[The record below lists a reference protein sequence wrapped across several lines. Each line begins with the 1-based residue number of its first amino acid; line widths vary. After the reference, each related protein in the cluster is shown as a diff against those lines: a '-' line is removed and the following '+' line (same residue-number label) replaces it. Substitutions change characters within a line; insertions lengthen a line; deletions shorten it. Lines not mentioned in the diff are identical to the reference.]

1 MSDQSADASNS
12 SASEIPA
19 GLRVPSISR
28 RRMLQLSALGIGAF
42 SAAPLLAACAA
53 SSSSSSSGAPKQG
66 GNLVIVRNMDSVDM
80 DKTMVFSNAS
90 IWVYEQMYETLVA
103 MTDDGL
109 GVKPWLAESYQM
121 SADNLSC
128 TLKLRPGVKFH
139 NGQPM
144 TSADVKFSL
153 DQSRAAAKGWGYIDT
168 AIKSVAA
175 PTPSTVVVAC

>member
-1 MSDQSADASNS
+1 MSDQSADASNP
-12 SASEIPA
+12 SASAIPA
-19 GLRVPSISR
+19 GLRVPAISR

-42 SAAPLLAACAA
+42 SAAPLLAACG
-53 SSSSSSSGAPKQG
+53 SSSSNPSSGPVKKG
-66 GNLVIVRNMDSVDM
+66 GDLVIVRAQDSVNM

-90 IWVYEQMYETLVA
+90 IWVYEQMYETLVT

-128 TLKLRPGVKFH
+128 TLKLKPGVKFH

-144 TSADVKFSL
+144 TSADVKFS
-153 DQSRAAAKGWGYIDT
+153 ID
-168 AIKSVAA
+168 
-175 PTPSTVVVAC
+175 